1 MYVLHVNKSQKHVVK
16 TEMRETLKQSK
27 HLLVLLHKKN
37 VENLGQHNIVFSSQQ
52 TIVLPS

>member
-1 MYVLHVNKSQKHVVK
+1 
-16 TEMRETLKQSK
+16 MRETLKQSK